1 MGIKLEFD
9 INQIIFYGI
18 TFGILIMTIAY
29 TLIRYIYSK
38 EIFYISYCFMQIFSL
53 VYIVAYSKLYQISY
67 FVQEFSL
74 VLASIFAVI
83 FAVNYYEGKFLP
95 KVSNYK
101 ELILNTFLLNVV
113 ILTAFYHYILFEYL
127 PYTIIYAILFI
138 SIIFNLK
145 QGFKPTLIYV
155 IGWSIFCIVLFIFDF
170 KNRYIGLGYFDLV
183 LVVFALEAMLFT
195 ISIAYKYNDL
205 KKQNKEFEKMILQQ
219 SKFVK
224 SGEMIANI
232 THQFRQPLNN
242 ISYILIN
249 LKKRFESQ
257 KLDKIF
263 FDKKVNQANEQV
275 SFLSKTIDD
284 FKEFYL
290 QEKEKDDFLVKDSI
304 QNALTILNPDLQKD
318 NINLNLKFETFED
331 IKIFG
336 VKNELSQVILSLV
349 SNSVDALK
357 NRHNPKIS
365 INVVSS
371 SAEVIIEILDNAG
384 GIKVKNLKK
393 IFEPYFSTKEEGTG
407 IGLYLSKIIIEESF
421 GGKLQVQN
429 IKDGAKFSIFIEKA
443 I

>member
-1 MGIKLEFD
+1 
-9 INQIIFYGI
+9 
-18 TFGILIMTIAY
+18 
-29 TLIRYIYSK
+29 
-38 EIFYISYCFMQIFSL
+38 L
-53 VYIVAYSKLYQISY
+53 VYIVAYSKLYKISY

-74 VLASIFAVI
+74 VLASVFAVI

-155 IGWSIFCIVLFIFDF
+155 IGWSVFCIVLFIFDF

-249 LKKRFESQ
+249 LKKRFESE

-349 SNSVDALK
+349 SNSIDALK

-384 GIKVKNLKK
+384 GIKAKNLKK
-393 IFEPYFSTKEEGTG
+393 IFEPYFSTKAEGTG